1 MCIHIS
7 VKRWKDK
14 VNGNSYFSGLIFRDG
29 VIVAR
34 MPFQYGYGS
43 QPDAVAAVEIRNAGI
58 IPDKGE
64 RFNWAYATS
73 ALREAGI
80 PCTYDEAWTTKR
92 ECKAHA
98 VS

>member
-29 VIVAR
+29 VIVAK

-43 QPDAVAAVEIRNAGI
+43 HPDAVACVALRDAGI
-58 IPDKGE
+58 VTHP
-64 RFNWAYATS
+64 RACYATS
-73 ALREAGI
+73 ALVDLGI
-80 PCTYDEAWTTKR
+80 PCTYDEAWVTKR
-92 ECKAHA
+92 ECKAHGL
-98 VS
+98 

>member
-29 VIVAR
+29 RIVAR
-34 MPFQYGYGS
+34 MPFQYGYRS
-43 QPDAVAAVEIRNAGI
+43 MPDQMACVALRDVGI
-58 IPDKGE
+58 ITDTQ
-64 RFNWAYATS
+64 ACYATG
-73 ALREAGI
+73 ALFDLGI

-92 ECKAHA
+92 ECKAHVA
-98 VS
+98 

>member
-29 VIVAR
+29 QIVAR

-43 QPDAVAAVEIRNAGI
+43 QPDAVAAVELRNAGV
-58 IPDKGE
+58 IP
-64 RFNWAYATS
+64 S
-73 ALREAGI
+73 
-80 PCTYDEAWTTKR
+80 P
-92 ECKAHA
+92 
-98 VS
+98 VP

>member
-29 VIVAR
+29 RIVAR

-43 QPDAVAAVEIRNAGI
+43 QPDAMACVALRDAGI
-58 IPDKGE
+58 VTHP
-64 RFNWAYATS
+64 RACYATS
-73 ALREAGI
+73 ALFDLGI

>member
-29 VIVAR
+29 RVVAR

-43 QPDAVAAVEIRNAGI
+43 HPNAMACVALRDAGI
-58 IPDKGE
+58 VTNP
-64 RFNWAYATS
+64 RACYATW
-73 ALREAGI
+73 ALEDMGI

-92 ECKAHA
+92 ECKAHGL
-98 VS
+98 

>member
-29 VIVAR
+29 RIVAR

-43 QPDAVAAVEIRNAGI
+43 HPDAVACVALRDAGI
-58 IPDKGE
+58 VTYP
-64 RFNWAYATS
+64 RACYATS
-73 ALREAGI
+73 ALVDLGI
-80 PCTYDEAWTTKR
+80 PCTYDEAWVTKR
-92 ECKAHA
+92 ECKAHGL
-98 VS
+98 